1 MFAKFRT
8 SKSCRLR
15 SKPVQS
21 SPACFS
27 ATSYI
32 RCRRRGNEGSIT
44 FATRSNALR
53 DLTFFAF
60 TRSWSTTRIVPAI
73 TAKAPIVRRIDSISV
88 TADAPLCRFE
98 PGQLAAEFSA
108 RRGWFS
114 WCRCEPVAAH
124 SLSDCREIGRAA
136 GCRIEDGRNLTE
148 VVGAE
153 DAGRHDRECPGIDVA
168 SVVELVGGAAGDGEC
183 LPGADVACHALDRP
197 GEGSLE

>member
-1 MFAKFRT
+1 MFAKFLT

-21 SPACFS
+21 PPACFS
-27 ATSYI
+27 ATSYM
-32 RCRRRGNEGSIT
+32 RWRRRGNEGSIT

-88 TADAPLCRFE
+88 IAKCSIPSVRARSIGPRV
-98 PGQLAAEFSA
+98 SA

-114 WCRCEPVAAH
+114 GCRCEPVAAH
-124 SLSDCREIGRAA
+124 YLSDCREIGRAA
-136 GCRIEDGRNLTE
+136 GCGIEDGRNLTE

-153 DAGRHDRECPGIDVA
+153 DAGCHDRECLGIDVA
-168 SVVELVGGAAGDGEC
+168 SVVELVDGATGDAE
-183 LPGADVACHALDRP
+183 
-197 GEGSLE
+197 